1 MANGPLARSLEWAV
15 AVAGAGMQSEMDS
28 ECTHGTCSSFLG
40 REGREGRK
48 EGGKFVS
55 PFGEWT
61 KRSQLARSSAVPFFA
76 SSLFHVVKPE

>member
-1 MANGPLARSLEWAV
+1 MANGPLARSLEWA
-15 AVAGAGMQSEMDS
+15 AAAGRDAEQSEMDS

-48 EGGKFVS
+48 KGGKFVS

-61 KRSQLARSSAVPFFA
+61 KSSQLARSSAVPFFA